1 MRTQVAIIGAGPA
14 GLMLSHLLHLAG
26 ISSVVVESR
35 SRDVIEATIR
45 AGVLEQNTVDLMVE
59 TGVGER
65 LKREGFEHHG
75 FSFRFAGESRQFR
88 RQTPAKPAEDGI
100 PLLRVVEHRR
110 QRRCA
115 GMVQRSCLSFQAGNA
130 PGKVNAVAS

>member
-59 TGVGER
+59 TGLAKSRGDARRTIADGGAYLNNQRVEDAELVPSVSDLVGGSWLVLR
-65 LKREGFEHHG
+65 RGKKT
-75 FSFRFAGESRQFR
+75 FAGVEV
-88 RQTPAKPAEDGI
+88 TPI
-100 PLLRVVEHRR
+100 
-110 QRRCA
+110 
-115 GMVQRSCLSFQAGNA
+115 
-130 PGKVNAVAS
+130 